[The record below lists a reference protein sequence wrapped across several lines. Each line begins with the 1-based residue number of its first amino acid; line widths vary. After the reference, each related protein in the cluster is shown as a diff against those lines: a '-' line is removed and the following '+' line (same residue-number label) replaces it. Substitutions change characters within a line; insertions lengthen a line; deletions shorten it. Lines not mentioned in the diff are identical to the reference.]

1 MLTDI
6 VRLDVE
12 EVTQVS
18 FHLDDDFS
26 DECWEMSARINIHA
40 NRRAKIQMDSQFI
53 LAQSV

>member
-1 MLTDI
+1 M
-6 VRLDVE
+6 RLDVE